1 VSNGSQR
8 VGSMGLSTLVA
19 LVDGASD
26 FRGSTGGSEGW
37 GEHDGR
43 RIMTSQG

>member
-1 VSNGSQR
+1 
-8 VGSMGLSTLVA
+8 MGLSTLVA

-26 FRGSTGGSEGW
+26 FRGSTGGSEEGW